1 MTILNPDGTE
11 ALDPSG
17 VTTLGNIT
25 AGNEVWED
33 VAAIRDAEDA
43 KAKGMPEWHKD
54 VRINSLMCWQGH
66 WFTFAG
72 IDPDHDPD
80 VIMFRWKEP
89 TKTTKRRE
97 NVQVKK

>member
-1 MTILNPDGTE
+1 MTIPEGV
-11 ALDPSG
+11 LDPSG

-33 VAAIRDAEDA
+33 CMAILDAEGNEV
-43 KAKGMPEWHKD
+43 KQMPTWHKD
-54 VRINSLMCWQGH
+54 VNPQSLMQWGGH

-97 NVQVKK
+97 KK